1 MSTARRTLENQCLAV
16 YISTIGDLPHT
27 FINLCDL
34 WDAFRSSTSRQWMNT
49 PKLGE
54 KSWRS
59 MGQST
64 CERRLGSRQEIK
76 VVCSRYQ
83 WLPPGDQFDASQPF
97 STIRNGS
104 AWHRICN
111 FSLEI
116 CTWPDVK
123 VEPTIFFGE
132 TLIITYMDRHRTD
145 CSVDEVG
152 ECYKSLRTKSLKAFG
167 CNYFCWHT
175 VGLGQV

>member
-16 YISTIGDLPHT
+16 YIPTIGDLPHT

-34 WDAFRSSTSRQWMNT
+34 WDAFRSSTSRQWMNI

-83 WLPPGDQFDASQPF
+83 WLLPGDQFDASQPF
-97 STIRNGS
+97 NTIRNGS

-132 TLIITYMDRHRTD
+132 TLIWTD
-145 CSVDEVG
+145 IEPIAQWMKLENVTRVCGQSLWKLLVVIIFVDI
-152 ECYKSLRTKSLKAFG
+152 
-167 CNYFCWHT
+167 
-175 VGLGQV
+175 Q